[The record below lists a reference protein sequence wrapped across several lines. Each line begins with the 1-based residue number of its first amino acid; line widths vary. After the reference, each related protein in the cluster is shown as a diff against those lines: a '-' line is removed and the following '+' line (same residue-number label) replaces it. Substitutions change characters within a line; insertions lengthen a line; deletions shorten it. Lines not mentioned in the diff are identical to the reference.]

1 MTAIIFIIILAIL
14 IFTHE
19 LGHFSA
25 AKKFGIR
32 VDEFG
37 FGFPPKLLSF
47 KKGETEYSINL
58 IPIGGFVKIF
68 GENSD
73 EESESG
79 PDNARSMIHKPRYIQ
94 AVVLA
99 AGVFLNLVLA
109 WGLFSASLFIGMPVA
124 LADLPAGAQIKE
136 ERLLI
141 TSVVKDSPAD
151 LSGLLAGDTILSLS
165 NDAAKVVLPTT
176 EEVQDFLQARE
187 NRPVEV
193 AYSRGGG
200 EELEE
205 GILTVVPK
213 AGVVGEKA
221 GIGVSM
227 ERVGIA
233 RLSFFQSIIT
243 GLEFTYRMTIVTVV
257 GFVDFVISLFTGG
270 SQALAEVAGPIG
282 LFGMVADISQL
293 GLVYLINFT
302 AVISINLA
310 VLNLLPFPALDGGR
324 LLFLAIEAV
333 KGSRLNPKI
342 ANTLNV
348 VGFSLLLLLM
358 AVVAVSDILK
368 II

>member
-1 MTAIIFIIILAIL
+1 
-14 IFTHE
+14 
-19 LGHFSA
+19 
-25 AKKFGIR
+25 
-32 VDEFG
+32 
-37 FGFPPKLLSF
+37 
-47 KKGETEYSINL
+47 
-58 IPIGGFVKIF
+58 
-68 GENSD
+68 
-73 EESESG
+73 
-79 PDNARSMIHKPRYIQ
+79 
-94 AVVLA
+94 
-99 AGVFLNLVLA
+99 
-109 WGLFSASLFIGMPVA
+109 
-124 LADLPAGAQIKE
+124 
-136 ERLLI
+136 
-141 TSVVKDSPAD
+141 
-151 LSGLLAGDTILSLS
+151 
-165 NDAAKVVLPTT
+165 
-176 EEVQDFLQARE
+176 
-187 NRPVEV
+187 
-193 AYSRGGG
+193 
-200 EELEE
+200 
-205 GILTVVPK
+205 
-213 AGVVGEKA
+213 
-221 GIGVSM
+221 
-227 ERVGIA
+227 
-233 RLSFFQSIIT
+233 FFQSIIT